1 MKKIFRGISVIF
13 AITLCLVI
21 IFSEFYLNNLEKNPL
36 DEEVI
41 IESTVL
47 ETESEE
53 LIVIET
59 TEVILEVVETEPEL
73 EEVLK
78 SLGTFKLTAYCPCT
92 KCCGENAKG
101 ITSTGTIAT
110 EGRTIA
116 VDPRIIP
123 YDTEV
128 IINGHTYIAED
139 CGAFKNNQIDI
150 FFESH
155 SEALEFGVQK
165 AEVFIKMKEV

>member
-1 MKKIFRGISVIF
+1 MRKIFRGTFVVFVITF
-13 AITLCLVI
+13 CLII
-21 IFSEFYLNNLEKNPL
+21 IFSDFYLNNLEKNPL
-36 DEEVI
+36 DEEII
-41 IESTVL
+41 IEPTAL
-47 ETESEE
+47 EAEPEES
-53 LIVIET
+53 IVIET
-59 TEVILEVVETEPEL
+59 TEVVETESEP

-123 YDTEV
+123 YGTEV
-128 IINGHTYIAED
+128 IINGYTYIAED
-139 CGAFKNNQIDI
+139 CGGAIKSNRIDI
-150 FFESH
+150 FFENH
-155 SEALEFGVQK
+155 SEALEFGVQR